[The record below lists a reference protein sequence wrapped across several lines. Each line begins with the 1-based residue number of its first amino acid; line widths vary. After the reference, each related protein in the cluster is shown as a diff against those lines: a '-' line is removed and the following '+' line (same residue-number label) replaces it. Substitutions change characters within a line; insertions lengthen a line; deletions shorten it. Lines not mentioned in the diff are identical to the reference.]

1 MLLLN
6 LYHRVSLSFFF
17 SIVIEELKELNQLK
31 AAIDNKWSAD
41 LYHEKSRIKHGF
53 VFYEEEVIKIN
64 ESIERCEVAIESARK
79 RALAHAQEEIQM
91 KERGNDCELYPSAIE
106 SVITHC
112 QRVDK
117 RYTEGL
123 KEKKCAKENE
133 LAVPGAPVPV
143 AAPIPDAVGVAVV
156 VIDLSNEPDDDSD
169 DNNNN
174 NNNNETP
181 PRTATTDV
189 NAEIATLRKEIETLK
204 MAATATTTSPVV
216 PPSTDVASPATTT
229 VSAAAAAS
237 STATIMKSDSCGIA
251 DDDDELT
258 AQPPTDVDAQMA
270 TKMAKALP
278 EIEAWSKIIS

>member
-174 NNNNETP
+174 NNNATP

-204 MAATATTTSPVV
+204 MAATATTPH
-216 PPSTDVASPATTT
+216 
-229 VSAAAAAS
+229 
-237 STATIMKSDSCGIA
+237 
-251 DDDDELT
+251 
-258 AQPPTDVDAQMA
+258 Q
-270 TKMAKALP
+270 
-278 EIEAWSKIIS
+278 